1 MKTESKAPGTSGLAR
16 RIAVAAALFAA
27 CTALGSA
34 RALGADEV
42 ALWHYKIT
50 VNSVVSGDAVTPDVP
65 NIAGGSAS
73 VEENL
78 TPLILEFD
86 VNQNVEP
93 IRDTLKASYTW
104 ASKSMMALEGQ
115 RLGDSEGH
123 GQGSSLEDWEVVL
136 TRHFN
141 PIGCD
146 SYFHVNDDF
155 ERTFAPELPPF
166 KYTIPDYTAPDPKKG
181 PTPRQLWK
189 MRVDAI
195 NADNEQGDRLE
206 FSIRALFPVTIISN
220 DYINGATFKETSISS
235 FQDSGEVEY
244 SYQLETQGRR
254 LSPETGVYGTGVILP
269 KINLSRYRI
278 DLDITRKP
286 VELTLSASQGKGK
299 GSTIR
304 FQNKITVGGVECSRL
319 FKVHRLER
327 DWFFM
332 ADPTGVNESWE
343 VVNDWHDVT
352 DDGNLAA
359 ERDVSFDSFFP
370 PKDARSKWGDRL
382 YTAEFLDTVERL
394 PELGFLYHV
403 VYLITTE
410 NGKPPMEIAAF
421 SAQKVDADRWCE
433 LLQRKEFRTL
443 GLSETK
449 ELMRKKLP

>member
-1 MKTESKAPGTSGLAR
+1 MKTEPKAPGKSGLAR
-16 RIAVAAALFAA
+16 RIAVTAALFAVCA
-27 CTALGSA
+27 TLGSA

-42 ALWHYKIT
+42 ALWHFKIT
-50 VNSVVSGDAVTPDVP
+50 VNSVVSGDAVTPEVP

-78 TPLILEFD
+78 TPLILEFN

-123 GQGSSLEDWEVVL
+123 AQGSSLEDWEVVL

-141 PIGCD
+141 PIDCD
-146 SYFHVNDDF
+146 SFFFVDDEF
-155 ERTFAPELPPF
+155 ERTFAADLPRRTRSGP
-166 KYTIPDYTAPDPKKG
+166 KPDGSAQDPAA
-181 PTPRQLWK
+181 LDL
-189 MRVDAI
+189 MRSMQI
-195 NADNEQGDRLE
+195 MQKIEEGDRLE
-206 FSIRALFPVTIISN
+206 FRLRADFPVTVISN
-220 DYINGATFKETSISS
+220 DYVSGETVTDTWTNS

-254 LSPETGVYGTGVILP
+254 LTPETGVYGTGVILP
-269 KINLSRYRI
+269 KINLSQYRI

-286 VELTLSASQGKGK
+286 VELTLSASPGKGK

-343 VVNDWHDVT
+343 VINDWRDVT

-359 ERDVSFDSFFP
+359 ERDVSFESFFP

-382 YTAEFLDTVERL
+382 YAAEFLDIVERL

-433 LLQRKEFRTL
+433 LFQREMFRML

-449 ELMRKKLP
+449 ELMRKKLR

>member
-16 RIAVAAALFAA
+16 RIAITATLFAA
-27 CTALGSA
+27 CAALGSA
-34 RALGADEV
+34 LVYAADEV

-50 VNSVVSGDAVTPDVP
+50 VNSVVGGDAVTPDVP

-141 PIGCD
+141 PIDCD
-146 SYFHVNDDF
+146 PFFFVDDEW
-155 ERTFAPELPPF
+155 ERTFAAELPRRTRSGP
-166 KYTIPDYTAPDPKKG
+166 KPDGSAQDPAA
-181 PTPRQLWK
+181 LDL
-189 MRVDAI
+189 MRSMQI
-195 NADNEQGDRLE
+195 MQKIEEGDKLE
-206 FSIRALFPVTIISN
+206 FRLRADFPVTIISN
-220 DYINGATFKETSISS
+220 DYINGVTFKETSISS

-254 LSPETGVYGTGVILP
+254 LTPETGVYGTGVILP
-269 KINLSRYRI
+269 EINLSRHRI

-286 VELTLSASQGKGK
+286 VGLTLSASPGKGK

-327 DWFFM
+327 DWFLM
-332 ADPTGVNESWE
+332 EDPTGVNQSWE
-343 VVNDWHDVT
+343 MVNDWHDVT

-382 YTAEFLDTVERL
+382 YAAEFLDSVERL

-403 VYLITTE
+403 VALVTYEKGI
-410 NGKPPMEIAAF
+410 PPMEIIAF
-421 SAQKVDADRWCE
+421 SAEKVDADSWCE
-433 LLQRKEFRTL
+433 LFQREKFRDQDLKGIKVLT
-443 GLSETK
+443 G
-449 ELMRKKLP
+449 KKLP